1 MKHYKTYK
9 KTGIIFLA
17 IFIFFTNRLNAQVK
31 RLNPDSLRNDVNL
44 LFKNIGEIHPDMF
57 ATLDEKDFAKELSA
71 IKSKINSNA
80 DIFDFYLLIN
90 SLVVKLNDGH
100 TSISFPHNDLE
111 QSNGL
116 LFPFPIKIN
125 PGDSSVTITNDYT
138 KSGNSI
144 PVNSEVLSINGIQI
158 KEIVGRMTQ
167 QVSGEQTFYRIDR
180 LTYLF
185 TPLLYALYKSEEFEV
200 EYRHNESIYNN
211 RIQGISYYERYERRS
226 QAADRE
232 TIRPYSLQV
241 DSMNSFAIIDFR
253 QFVDLENFTKFLDST
268 FTCLKNQK
276 INNLIIDVRNNG
288 GGNSRL
294 GDELFQ
300 YISKVPFK
308 QYGQTTI
315 KTSEQQKNFFRSEY
329 NINDTSAIGVVT
341 RSNEE
346 LIELRDNDLRFNGN
360 VYVLQSHYT
369 FSSASGFSW
378 AFKYFGMGEI
388 IGEETGGLAV
398 CFGDIVRQRLPYS
411 GFSYTVSHKKFYQ
424 YGATDDNI
432 HGTIPDYEVPAN
444 NALSFAVELIKMKKQ
459 K

>member
-1 MKHYKTYK
+1 
-9 KTGIIFLA
+9 
-17 IFIFFTNRLNAQVK
+17 
-31 RLNPDSLRNDVNL
+31 
-44 LFKNIGEIHPDMF
+44 
-57 ATLDEKDFAKELSA
+57 
-71 IKSKINSNA
+71 
-80 DIFDFYLLIN
+80 
-90 SLVVKLNDGH
+90 
-100 TSISFPHNDLE
+100 
-111 QSNGL
+111 
-116 LFPFPIKIN
+116 
-125 PGDSSVTITNDYT
+125 
-138 KSGNSI
+138 
-144 PVNSEVLSINGIQI
+144 
-158 KEIVGRMTQ
+158 MTQ

-200 EYRHNESIYNN
+200 EYRHNESTYKN

-226 QAADRE
+226 QAVASE
-232 TIRPYSLQV
+232 TIKPYSLQV
-241 DSMNSFAIIDFR
+241 DSINSFAIIDFR

-268 FTCLKNQK
+268 FTCLNNQK

-329 NINDTSAIGVVT
+329 NINDTSALGVVIG
-341 RSNEE
+341 SDEE
-346 LIELRDNDLRFNGN
+346 LIELRFNGN